1 MISITSVVNSSN
13 ASFPAD
19 YALFCINNVWQG
31 VSGVSY
37 TLTGS
42 LTLPAYLV
50 GAAFTY
56 AGSDNITITIP
67 SSLSSMNKSFTITV
81 TGTGSVMVIG

>member
-1 MISITSVVNSSN
+1 MISITSIINRSSTN
-13 ASFPAD
+13 LSAD
-19 YALFCINNVWQG
+19 YASFCINNVWQG

-42 LTLPAYLV
+42 LTLPTYLV

-67 SSLSSMNKSFTITV
+67 SALAAMSKNFTITV